1 MNAVGRLGSYISR
14 SVYTVATPF
23 HPFGGAV
30 DIIVVRQQDDSF
42 KSSPW
47 YVRFGKFQGVLKTK
61 EKVVK
66 ICVNGVEMDF
76 HMCLENDG
84 QACFLTEED
93 AENGEESPSSPPA
106 WDGEDAEEL
115 ANSRLSLKS
124 KSCSFAG
131 VDTVAATKIDL
142 GNGNGV
148 VRKKWQRSGF
158 LGYVFGRKP
167 SVKEG
172 SLSEN
177 EKDGGVKD
185 NHLEHA
191 EIAADLLEMKW
202 TTNYDASKLSSQD
215 VSKGNDNSKGGSKN
229 DNKESGVNPLD
240 HGSVSAKLDSHVL
253 QQEKALLDH
262 KSVDSSLS
270 SFPALEN
277 TETSAI
283 AVSIGDK
290 SPDINSKLSPSFH
303 DQEHIDSDVT
313 SSNTPMDTEAFSPPV
328 YSHPI
333 NCSHEDGEVQGI
345 FAIPSI
351 INSTHE
357 AQVEKSSSKD
367 YKSRQLRRLESDR
380 LCSFHSTVTS
390 VSSEEEE
397 EEDEQLLFGDFD
409 DLSANNEK
417 NTSTVP
423 SDNEE
428 KEACCCLASGGSE
441 GVDESH
447 APCCDLNS
455 SSNEYAQCNQRV
467 VADGSKLT
475 TVASNVDIPVICED
489 PPEKIPR
496 MAMSL
501 PNLWAHDIDLSSGN
515 GDQQSSE
522 ISQRTEVASIT
533 PEPNVKAAEPE
544 TGNLSLPTD
553 GSGGTQR
560 AWSFAFKRAR
570 SSNAPRPSQSDIG
583 SIATKS
589 LPRGI
594 GDRIGED
601 LPKVN
606 KKIVRALTPTSE
618 QLASLNLKEGR
629 NEVVFTFSTQMLG
642 EQKVDAQIYLWKW
655 DMRIVISDVDGT
667 ITRSD
672 VLGQFMP
679 LVGVDWSQT
688 GVVHL
693 FSAIKEN
700 GYQMLFLS
708 ARSISQ
714 AYITRQFLVN
724 LMQDGKGMPEGPV
737 IISPDGLFPSL
748 FREVVRRAPHE
759 FKISCLEDIKALF
772 PPDRNPFYAG
782 FGNRDTDEI
791 SYLKV
796 GIPKGKIFIINPKG
810 EIVMN
815 RHITNTKSYTSLQAL
830 VSGMF
835 PDFTSSEQQEDFNS
849 WNFWKLPPPSIRR

>member
-14 SVYTVATPF
+14 SVYTVSTPF

-47 YVRFGKFQGVLKTK
+47 YVRFGKFQGVLKAK

-84 QACFLTEED
+84 QACFLTEVDVED
-93 AENGEESPSSPPA
+93 GEESPSSPPP
-106 WDGEDAEEL
+106 WDGDDAEEL
-115 ANSRLSLKS
+115 ADTRLSVKS
-124 KSCSFAG
+124 KSCSFEG

-148 VRKKWQRSGF
+148 VRTKWQRTGF
-158 LGYVFGRKP
+158 LGYVFGRKT

-177 EKDGGVKD
+177 EKEDSGVKD

-202 TTNYDASKLSSQD
+202 TTNYEAPKCIKDNNASNLSSQD
-215 VSKGNDNSKGGSKN
+215 VSKGDSKN
-229 DNKESGVNPLD
+229 DNK
-240 HGSVSAKLDSHVL
+240 SVSDKLDSL
-253 QQEKALLDH
+253 ENALLDH
-262 KSVDSSLS
+262 KSVD

-283 AVSIGDK
+283 EVSIGDK
-290 SPDINSKLSPSFH
+290 SSFH
-303 DQEHIDSDVT
+303 DQEPIESDVT
-313 SSNTPMDTEAFSPPV
+313 SSNTPNHDTEAYSPPL

-333 NCSHEDGEVQGI
+333 NCSHEDGEVPGI

-357 AQVEKSSSKD
+357 AQVEKSSTKD
-367 YKSRQLRRLESDR
+367 DRSSQLRRLESDR

-390 VSSEEEE
+390 VSSEEG
-397 EEDEQLLFGDFD
+397 EDERLLFGDFD

-417 NTSTVP
+417 NTSSVP

-428 KEACCCLASGGSE
+428 KEG
-441 GVDESH
+441 DESH
-447 APCCDLNS
+447 VPF
-455 SSNEYAQCNQRV
+455 
-467 VADGSKLT
+467 ADASKLT
-475 TVASNVDIPVICED
+475 SVVSNVDIPVVCETQPD
-489 PPEKIPR
+489 KLPR

-501 PNLWAHDIDLSSGN
+501 PNLWAHDSHLSSGN
-515 GDQQSSE
+515 GDQKLSE
-522 ISQRTEVASIT
+522 ISRRAKVASIT
-533 PEPNVKAAEPE
+533 PKPNVKAAVPE
-544 TGNLSLPTD
+544 TDTKRTWPLAL
-553 GSGGTQR
+553 
-560 AWSFAFKRAR
+560 KRAK
-570 SSNAPRPSQSDIG
+570 SSNPPRPSRNVIG
-583 SIATKS
+583 NIGTKS

-594 GDRIGED
+594 GGSVGED

-629 NEVVFTFSTQMLG
+629 NEIVFTFSTQMLG

-714 AYITRQFLVN
+714 AYVTRQFLVN

-810 EIVMN
+810 EIIMN

-830 VSGMF
+830 VNGMF

-849 WNFWKLPPPSIRR
+849 WNFWKLPPPPILR